1 MRDQERYSVGE
12 TAMITGISA
21 NTLRYY
27 DNLNLINP
35 EIRDPQNNYRYYSKE
50 QVIRLLAVQ
59 RLRRMNCSQQKLRTL
74 LEENSLTALCNQ
86 IELRTKE
93 LQEEIAERIAT
104 VQENERF
111 LKRLREFLDLQEQA
125 AGGSDLLYDIRIEEI
140 PKTYLFFEQRVMP
153 QYNVCDTSVSFRL
166 ELYSECKAHGLE
178 PTGSEITTY
187 FTNLLGQ
194 FVMQDC
200 KIQIGIEVDRNP
212 GCGKVCDFG
221 GFTAAT
227 AIHIGSYNTMVNT
240 HMRLLRWISQNG
252 YEVVGNVSEE
262 FFMSPIDILDQSN
275 QIIKVIMPVREAA
288 PEKGI

>member
-1 MRDQERYSVGE
+1 MRDQEKYSVGE

-27 DNLNLINP
+27 DNLDLINP
-35 EIRDPQNNYRYYSKE
+35 EIRDPQNNYRYYSKD
-50 QVIRLLAVQ
+50 QVIRLLAIQ

-86 IELRTKE
+86 IELRTRE
-93 LQEEIAERIAT
+93 LQEEIAERVAT

-111 LKRLREFLDLQEQA
+111 LKRLKDFLELQEQA
-125 AGGSDLLYDIRIEEI
+125 AGGSDLLSDIRIEEI
-140 PKTYLFFEQRVMP
+140 PKTHLFFEQRVMP

-166 ELYSECKAHGLE
+166 ELYSKCKSHGLE

-212 GCGKVCDFG
+212 GCKQICEFG

-227 AIHIGSYNTMVNT
+227 AIHIGSYDTMVNT
-240 HMRLLRWISQNG
+240 HMRMLRWISQNG
-252 YEVVGNVSEE
+252 YEVAGEVSEE

-275 QIIKVIMPVREAA
+275 QIIKVIMPVREVA
-288 PEKGI
+288 PEKNI